1 MKNQHTDKK
10 ISELTFLRPPI
21 LYIFLVGIFLTG
33 LAMGLLPTLLK
44 QDKFAHIN
52 TEKVFNSFSL
62 TQEYQS
68 RISNLSQSRK
78 SILENLQLRL
88 QDMESRNVSQDS
100 LQMAFEQLRDK
111 EESFAADEQREI
123 QQYNEQVLTQ
133 LKQYIQDFC
142 EEKGYTYLFGSG
154 ESGNLLGA
162 NPEVEVTEELIAFIN
177 QKYRG
182 EG

>member
-1 MKNQHTDKK
+1 M
-10 ISELTFLRPPI
+10 
-21 LYIFLVGIFLTG
+21 G
-33 LAMGLLPTLLK
+33 LAIGLIPGLFE

-68 RISNLSQSRK
+68 RISNLNQSRK

-88 QDMESRNVSQDS
+88 QDMESRNVSRDS
-100 LQMAFEQLRDK
+100 LQMAFNQLK
-111 EESFAADEQREI
+111 EKEATFAEDEQREI
-123 QQYNEQVLTQ
+123 QQYNDQVLTQ

-142 EEKGYTYLFGSG
+142 EERGYTYLFSSG

-177 QKYRG
+177 KKYKG